1 MESLHLYSVRAEAT
15 ILEAIEAIEVN
26 RARTA
31 VLVDGDKAVAV
42 VSEGDI
48 MRALLRGVDVH
59 APVLEIAQLN
69 FRHLAERDLPTALD
83 VMREHGMTLLPVVTD
98 DMRLVDVV
106 SWKDLLAS
114 VELP

>member
-1 MESLHLYSVRAEAT
+1 MDSLHLYCVRATAT
-15 ILEAIEAIEVN
+15 ILQAIEAIEVS

-31 VLVDGDKAVAV
+31 VLVEEDKAVAV

-69 FRHLAERDLPTALD
+69 FRHLPERDLSAALS

-106 SWKDLLAS
+106 SWKDVLES
-114 VELP
+114 VDLP